1 MLLVVQL
8 FVLAHVAIPWP
19 PIAMASKRSFIKF
32 HPIKKN
38 VLYRLWNPV
47 SNGLIKKDPED
58 LTTVYC
64 SGAFDTADANN
75 SKPKL
80 SILFCFFRFHSV
92 LSPQESELAIRS
104 VGVRTPV

>member
-75 SKPKL
+75 SKPNL
-80 SILFCFFRFHSV
+80 STRFLLPPLSFRVKSTGM
-92 LSPQESELAIRS
+92 LSLQLGAWA
-104 VGVRTPV
+104 